1 MAKSNLIVALD
12 VGSAKI
18 TAVAAAQNMET
29 NMLEILAGKSI
40 PCTGVRGGIVSDIT
54 EMSASVHA
62 LMMSLERECDR
73 SIDQL
78 FVAIR
83 GSHLESF
90 SNKGSYNISR
100 TDKEI
105 TQNDMN
111 LAVENAKAVPIKSNC
126 DIVNVIEQ
134 EYAINSQL
142 GFHNPEG
149 MEASLLEVY
158 VLIVIGA
165 SAHLK
170 NLTKAIQRP
179 GYHIEGNVYGLIA
192 LGDAVL
198 SADEKENGAVLIDFG
213 GETISVGIY
222 IGGVLKFSCDIPG
235 GCDFITSDLS
245 RVLRTPRRA
254 AKELKERY
262 GVAHPSLLKKED
274 VDVTLMD
281 GDKTRKVSTMEILDC
296 VQPRVEEL
304 LEQVEQ
310 VTLRAG
316 YDLKELPLVGVIT
329 GGGSLMPGMDLQCMN
344 ILGLKEVRRGRVARD
359 LLQTPEEFLDP
370 QYSTAVAL
378 ALYVAKTSNYE
389 NYFNTKTEV
398 SGFGKLGKLIKSILG
413 Y

>member
-18 TAVAAAQNMET
+18 TAVAAAQNVET
-29 NMLEILAGKSI
+29 NVLEILAGKSI
-40 PCTGVRGGIVSDIT
+40 PCDGVKGGIVSDIT
-54 EMSASVHA
+54 EMSASVRA
-62 LMMSLERECDR
+62 LMMSLERDCDR

-100 TDKEI
+100 TDKEV

-134 EYAINSQL
+134 EYAINSQP
-142 GFHNPEG
+142 GIHNPEG
-149 MEASLLEVY
+149 MEASLLDVY

-198 SADEKENGAVLIDFG
+198 SPDEKENGVVLVDLG
-213 GETISVGIY
+213 GETTSVGIY
-222 IGGVLKFSCDIPG
+222 VGGVLKFSCDIPM
-235 GCDFITSDLS
+235 GCDAITRDLACM
-245 RVLRTPRRA
+245 LRTSGKA
-254 AKELKERY
+254 AKEIKERY
-262 GVAHPSLLKKED
+262 GVAHPSLLKKGE
-274 VDVTLMD
+274 VDVPSRD
-281 GDKTRKVSTMEILDC
+281 GETTRKVSNVEILDC
-296 VQPRVEEL
+296 VQPRVEEI
-304 LEQVEQ
+304 LENVEQ
-310 VTLRAG
+310 EALHAG
-316 YDLKELPLVGVIT
+316 YDLKTLPFLGVLT

-344 ILGLKEVRRGRVARD
+344 ILGLKEVRRGRISRD
-359 LLQTPEEFLDP
+359 LVHASEEFLDP

-378 ALYVAKTSNYE
+378 AMYVSKSSSYDNYYNAKTE
-389 NYFNTKTEV
+389 G
-398 SGFGKLGKLIKSILG
+398 SGFGKIGKLIKSILG